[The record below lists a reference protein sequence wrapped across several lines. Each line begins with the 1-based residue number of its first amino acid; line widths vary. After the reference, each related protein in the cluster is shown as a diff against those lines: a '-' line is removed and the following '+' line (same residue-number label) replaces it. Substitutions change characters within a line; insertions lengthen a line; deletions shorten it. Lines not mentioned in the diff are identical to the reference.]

1 MLRSFIFILPL
12 LFAAEN
18 LPASEIIDLINQ
30 GRIDDARRE
39 IGEASTAVLR
49 DGTLLYC
56 QALLETDGDKS
67 LQLLETA
74 LKSEMSPQYQEDN
87 IYLMILYFMADGSYK
102 RAISTSEA
110 YLQHWEAGRYR
121 SEVLR
126 LASVANG
133 KIDRQQTSAEYLD
146 RLIKE
151 ESGELYGFIG
161 QLDRAN
167 QLYGSRDYIG
177 AQKICRNLRN
187 IKHDEVVVPSL
198 YLLSYHSIEQKRI
211 DDAILYFNILKE
223 GYPHAVGLDDLIDR
237 FGGFE
242 KRSGDQ
248 RAEEMTGTVYSVKA
262 GVFSVKDNAKT
273 LADHLKKYGERV
285 ETEQKIIS
293 DKKYYV
299 VYVGRF
305 LSSEDAMAFK
315 ARLELSEK
323 EAFQVV
329 AR

>member
-1 MLRSFIFILPL
+1 MLRFFIFILPL

-18 LPASEIIDLINQ
+18 LSASKIIDLINR

-39 IGEASTAVLR
+39 IGEATTAVLR

-56 QALLETDGDKS
+56 QALLEADGDKS

-74 LKSEMSPQYQEDN
+74 LKSEMSPQYHEDN
-87 IYLMILYFMADGSYK
+87 IYLMILYYMADGNYQK
-102 RAISTSEA
+102 AISSSET
-110 YLQHWEAGRYR
+110 YLQHWEDGKYR

-126 LASVANG
+126 LASIANA
-133 KIDRQQTSAEYLD
+133 KMDRSVTAAEYLS
-146 RLIKE
+146 RLTRE
-151 ESGELYGFIG
+151 GSGELYGFVG
-161 QLDRAN
+161 QLDQAG
-167 QLYGSRDYIG
+167 QLYDKKDYRA

-187 IKHDEVVVPSL
+187 VRHDEVVVPSL
-198 YLLSYHSIEQKRI
+198 YLLSYYSIEQKRI

-223 GYPHAVGLDDLIDR
+223 GYPHAVGLDDLIDK
-237 FGGFE
+237 FGRFE
-242 KRSGDQ
+242 KRAGDQ
-248 RAEEMTGTVYSVKA
+248 RAEEMTGTVYSVKV
-262 GVFSVKDNAKT
+262 GVFSVKDNAEA
-273 LADHLKKYGERV
+273 LAGRLKQYGKKLEI
-285 ETEQKIIS
+285 EQKIIS

-305 LSSEDAMAFK
+305 LSSEEAMAFK
-315 ARLELSEK
+315 SRLELSEK